1 MAVIIA
7 VTAANILIL
16 ASGITLLVIG
26 GVLIVKRKRRTDNYS
41 KPASSVQIYDEARN
55 NIAMRRSG
63 EGTADYQELD
73 MSKMDATG
81 TYARRK

>member
-1 MAVIIA
+1 M
-7 VTAANILIL
+7 
-16 ASGITLLVIG
+16 
-26 GVLIVKRKRRTDNYS
+26 KRKRRTDNYS